1 MQCAIGFGV
10 ASHWLKYWHKMFNPI
25 TKSSDQNSI
34 IIFRSH
40 LKTAILD
47 TNNSSHTQLETTPSQ
62 DCSLAFITNT
72 TTLIIKTTLKIII
85 DN

>member
-47 TNNSSHTQLETTPSQ
+47 TNNSSHTQLETMPSQ
-62 DCSLAFITNT
+62 DYSLAFITNT